1 MAHDASTDVDGPLT
15 ADMLQDATWV
25 EKKRIIGEILYQKVC
40 EIEST
45 RKLAG
50 KITECR
56 KVLSQED

>member
-45 RKLAG
+45 RKL
-50 KITECR
+50 
-56 KVLSQED
+56 V